1 MKKIITSVS
10 FLLLSCFILN
20 AQDTQEKKINYE
32 KEMNSIEK
40 KIVKTGTDQKVL
52 KFVEKEKGL
61 RKDINQRKNELLQAD
76 QKYNTLNEELGAL
89 EVEKE
94 TYLREKYEEYG
105 IAYNALDE
113 KKQMKISNK
122 KKGKKKKKKKN
133 R

>member
-122 KKGKKKKKKKN
+122 KKGKKKKN